1 MIFNSIF
8 YFISMEKKYFLLLAY
23 TTFLGQVVY
32 AQTDTTQ
39 TDLQKLLN
47 IEFEDTQLRKNLDAT
62 QVESASKSK
71 ENLAEAAGLL
81 TVLDRQE
88 IAAFGGND
96 LSDVLNRVVGMYMA
110 GSYYFPNNMATIRG
124 DLQTHTA
131 SHVLILIDGRPCR
144 ESFYGGVDLAVF
156 NTFPLEALERIEI
169 IRGPGSV
176 LYGTNA
182 FTGVIN
188 LIMKQE
194 HKNVTKVSTQ
204 AGSFGTVGASLL
216 QSQQKENFRLTSAVR
231 YFNQQGWD
239 FTATDTKGIT
249 KTVNY
254 GQQNLSA
261 SMSGS
266 YKNVSFRGFYGN
278 SLRDVMGEKPEWPSD
293 GTTNKLNTYRAFADI
308 GYKCDFSK
316 KWYATHN
323 FTFNGFAQR
332 SVRSDRPVHFFSND
346 GLLEVTHFIRP
357 TDRIN
362 VVAGLLATRLTGRG
376 DAVDKNT
383 NTPTEFVK
391 SYDEWRGA
399 AYVQTDYRPNKYV
412 KFIAG
417 GQVNKVP
424 HFKID
429 FAPRLG
435 AIANLNEA
443 TGLKVLYGNAFKSAS
458 QSERYSNISSNVG
471 NPNLV
476 PETVGTFDAQWFYQD
491 LNYQVSV
498 GYFNSKQK
506 NTLIRKTINGVA
518 YYFNE
523 GTLNS
528 NGVEVE
534 AKIMPTQQLTLLL
547 SSSYQENKND
557 KGWYNMNTTPNTTVK
572 GGVSYRG
579 TNGLTMS
586 VFDSWFSK
594 PAALRNAETGA
605 EVTTPNP
612 TPKAF
617 HLLSANISADFQQL
631 FDTKKIPAL
640 TLACYAD
647 NLLNEKIYVPE
658 FSRRNINSLPLRG
671 GRAFYMSFSVKF

>member
-1 MIFNSIF
+1 MK
-8 YFISMEKKYFLLLAY
+8 KKYFLLVAY
-23 TTFLGQVVY
+23 ATFLGQMTAY

-39 TDLQKLLN
+39 ADLQKLLN
-47 IEFEDTQLRKNLDAT
+47 IDFEDTQVRKSLDAT
-62 QVESASKSK
+62 KVESASKSK
-71 ENLAEAAGLL
+71 ENLADAAGLL
-81 TVLDRQE
+81 TVIDRQE
-88 IAAFGGND
+88 MAAFGGND

-144 ESFYGGVDLAVF
+144 ESFYGGVDLAIF

-204 AGSFGTVGASLL
+204 VGSFGTVGASLL
-216 QSQQKENFRLTSAVR
+216 QSQQKEDFKLTSAVR

-239 FTATDTKGIT
+239 LTATDAKGVT

-254 GQQNLSA
+254 GQQNLSV
-261 SMSGS
+261 SMLGS
-266 YKNVSFRGFYGN
+266 YKKISFRGFYGN
-278 SLRDVMGEKPEWPSD
+278 SLRDVIGEKPEWPSD

-308 GYKCDFSK
+308 GYRHDFSS

-323 FTFNGFAQR
+323 FTLNGFSQR

-357 TDRIN
+357 TEKVNI
-362 VVAGLLATRLTGRG
+362 VAGLLATRLTGRG

-383 NTPTEFVK
+383 NQPTEFVK
-391 SYDEWRGA
+391 AYDEWRGA
-399 AYVQTDYRPNKYV
+399 AYVQADYRPSAHLKL
-412 KFIAG
+412 IAG
-417 GQVNKVP
+417 AQANKVP
-424 HFKID
+424 SFQAD
-429 FAPRLG
+429 FAPRWGL
-435 AIANLNEA
+435 IANLNEA
-443 TGLKVLYGNAFKSAS
+443 TGIKVLYGNAFKSAS

-491 LNYQVSV
+491 LNYQLAV
-498 GYFNSKQK
+498 GYFNSHQK
-506 NTLIRKTINGVA
+506 NTLVRKTINGIA

-528 NGVEVE
+528 QGVEVE
-534 AKIMPTQQLTLLL
+534 AKIMPTQQLTLTL

-557 KGWYNMNTTPNTTVK
+557 KGWYNMNTTPNATVK
-572 GGVSYRG
+572 GGVSYRT
-579 TNGLTMS
+579 TNGLAVS

-594 PAALRNAETGA
+594 PATLRNADTGA
-605 EVTTPNP
+605 DVTTPNP
-612 TPKAF
+612 TAQAF
-617 HLLSANISADFQQL
+617 HLLSANVSVDFQQL

-640 TLACYAD
+640 NLACYAD
-647 NLLNEKIYVPE
+647 NLLNEKIYTPE

-671 GRAFYMSFSVKF
+671 GRAFYFTFAVKF